1 MRMRYKRQFERV
13 IVLDQNIEHDK
24 IVTILNSVAFIRCDK
39 QENRPAF
46 EIVNKFFYTSF
57 RSPTIGSQF
66 HRSDP
71 GRC

>member
-39 QENRPAF
+39 QENRPTFA
-46 EIVNKFFYTSF
+46 IVIKFFFTSF
-57 RSPTIGSQF
+57 RSPRIGSQF
-66 HRSDP
+66 QRSHP